1 MQSWV
6 PWHRNRGGRSFPD
19 HKELRESHELQCKTD
34 RLLASSLC
42 SALLCFQAMALQ
54 VLSSGLGSVK
64 KAAPEAQSQTRTGV
78 WETSLRLG
86 DPRNRVTQRET
97 PLEKNLREA

>member
-1 MQSWV
+1 M
-6 PWHRNRGGRSFPD
+6 PWRRD
-19 HKELRESHELQCKTD
+19 ATLRVRACVLVC
-34 RLLASSLC
+34 LSSEF
-42 SALLCFQAMALQ
+42 SEAMALQ

-64 KAAPEAQSQTRTGV
+64 KAAPEASGLAMVLFGPQGR
-78 WETSLRLG
+78 WYER